1 MIAAQATLGA
11 AAILL
16 LGTILSLMV
25 SRRTSKELIQQ
36 QMTEFMATQAAAGA
50 AAGSLERQENLT
62 EARNLR
68 EERLRDKEKIA
79 KDLQEAAE
87 DRAALTA
94 QLAELQDKQRGIDKD
109 RELYKEGLAAQL
121 RGHTAEMT
129 RLRAVHKKELL
140 KMTAEIARLE
150 SRVKELEN
158 GHGKKEINP

>member
-1 MIAAQATLGA
+1 MTPVSATIAVGVMG
-11 AAILL
+11 L
-16 LGTILSLMV
+16 LGVILTLLV
-25 SRRTSKELIQQ
+25 TRRTSKELIYQQ
-36 QMTEFMATQAAAGA
+36 VTEAIAAQAAAGA
-50 AAGSLERQENLT
+50 TAQSLERQENLT

-68 EERLRDKEKIA
+68 EERLKDKEKIA

-121 RGHTAEMT
+121 RKHTSEMT

-140 KMTAEIARLE
+140 KMTTEIARLE